1 MHSLPDDALPET
13 PFLSPFSDRACPG
26 FVSLFDSIPSL
37 PLYSRALVL
46 ARTQEYCSMPPTRR
60 VPSTGSH
67 EVHS

>member
-1 MHSLPDDALPET
+1 MHAFAPSMTLCLEPK
-13 PFLSPFSDRACPG
+13 LSRLR
-26 FVSLFDSIPSL
+26 VSLFDSIPSL